1 MTIKETAE
9 KWDITERRVQILCRD
24 ERIQGAR
31 KFGRDGAIPKNAK
44 KPEDKRIKSGN
55 YIDWRKN

>member
-31 KFGRDGAIPKNAK
+31 KFGRDWAIPKNAK